1 MSSSIPTT
9 GTKSLCL
16 FCHLGVALPPDGQI
30 GLTCPTPSA
39 SASSAAAGAPEATS
53 FLPLGAKEEE
63 ALASPKPCI
72 GTQSLPRWDAQR
84 QTERSARLECATHC
98 FTYFLAPLLTNLKVK
113 KALGMKKHKAEEG
126 CRKRLVM
133 YSLRPLDS
141 LVQEI
146 QQDSLPTAPMGC
158 NDSQTSGSGSPIP
171 APPQCQDKVLVFPF
185 SNLRTCFR

>member
-9 GTKSLCL
+9 GTKSPCL

-39 SASSAAAGAPEATS
+39 SASSAAAGAPEPTS

-63 ALASPKPCI
+63 ALSSPKPCI

-84 QTERSARLECATHC
+84 QIERSARLECATHC
-98 FTYFLAPLLTNLKVK
+98 FTYFLAPLLTNWKVK

-126 CRKRLVM
+126 RRVRLVM
-133 YSLRPLDS
+133 YSLCPLDS
-141 LVQEI
+141 LVQER
-146 QQDSLPTAPMGC
+146 QPTAPMGC

-171 APPQCQDKVLVFPF
+171 APPQCQDKVLGL
-185 SNLRTCFR
+185 SLLRSQNLLQIK